1 MNCFA
6 CLAHR
11 SDIQR
16 NAQGRHPVGK
26 LLERKRAAS
35 KKSTAFRRGFQRN
48 TDAHA
53 AGNFTNPFQLR
64 HRMRKR
70 FSPSVHPNKRRR
82 APGRRWAPPTPVPA
96 HIHFRS
102 ISRSAPRAV
111 HPGQTAHNATNRIPD
126 GRRKRAAHGLYLP
139 AHFFNVSHPLPI
151 NPNLR
156 GRKKQL
162 HIFKTNSF
170 LPMRRYN
177 LADNTGNAPSSW
189 LTGCC
194 IRPSF

>member
-16 NAQGRHPVGK
+16 NAQGRHPVVSS
-26 LLERKRAAS
+26 LSASALPARKAPHSGEDSSAIRTPILPAIS
-35 KKSTAFRRGFQRN
+35 QI
-48 TDAHA
+48 
-53 AGNFTNPFQLR
+53 
-64 HRMRKR
+64 R
-70 FSPSVHPNKRRR
+70 FSCATACANASSSGHPNKRRR

-126 GRRKRAAHGLYLP
+126 GRRKRAAQGFHLP
-139 AHFFNVSHPLPI
+139 AHFFNVSHPASNQSKPA
-151 NPNLR
+151 

-162 HIFKTNSF
+162 HIFKTILF
-170 LPMRRYN
+170 
-177 LADNTGNAPSSW
+177 ADEAD
-189 LTGCC
+189 
-194 IRPSF
+194 II